1 MRAFKKNAF
10 DNLPLGG
17 AELDNYG
24 YITKEKED
32 DNKRIFSVLQNYA
45 TSDVYII

>member
-1 MRAFKKNAF
+1 MLV

-32 DNKRIFSVLQNYA
+32 DNKRIFFCIAKLCN
-45 TSDVYII
+45 